1 MPTHTV
7 DCPDCGKPVDYWRDR
22 CRCGCF
28 IGFPNR
34 RQADADRPELMQR
47 YDAAR
52 ADARARGA
60 EPLLDKLEALAD
72 QTLPVIAMSFAA
84 CDDILRAKKYR
95 NYEWRTASGEQ
106 DPAGPPDHADRMKV
120 GAQLYPMYQQHI
132 HYAAL
137 SPDGRGLTSYGP
149 VAMRWRVT
157 PSYLGRRASLLE
169 EDSFKFYD
177 RHSLGGLGAAVPA
190 GYRAAWEDRARLA
203 AAKLAPRLTAAT
215 GEGALPRLLLHAGPT
230 HGDNE
235 FIEMAIYTQE
245 GLDTEDV
252 DRVTLL
258 RAAATP
264 EEGDRQD
271 LIRAACAARSIV
283 LVE

>member
-1 MPTHTV
+1 MPTQTV
-7 DCPDCGKPVDYWRDR
+7 ACPDCGKPVDYWRDR

-52 ADARARGA
+52 AEARTRGV
-60 EPLLDKLEALAD
+60 EPLLGKLEALAD
-72 QTLPVIAMSFAA
+72 QSLPVIAMSFAA

-95 NYEWRTASGEQ
+95 NYEWRTASEEQ
-106 DPAGPPDHADRMKV
+106 EPAGPSDHADRMKV
-120 GAQLYPMYQQHI
+120 GAPLYPMYQQHI

-137 SPDGRGLTSYGP
+137 SPDGRGLTSYGA

-169 EDSFKFYD
+169 EDSYKFYD
-177 RHSLGGLGAAVPA
+177 RHSLGGRGATVPA
-190 GYRAAWEDRARLA
+190 GYRAVWEDRARLA
-203 AAKLAPRLTAAT
+203 AAKLVARLTAAI
-215 GEGALPRLLLHAGPT
+215 GENALPGLLMQAGPT
-230 HGDNE
+230 HVENE
-235 FIEMAIYTQE
+235 FIELAIYTQE
-245 GLDTEDV
+245 GLDILDV
-252 DRVTLL
+252 DRVTVL

-264 EEGDRQD
+264 EEHDRQD
-271 LIRAACAARSIV
+271 LIRGACATRGIV